1 MELMEGKRMELM
13 KRAIGKEVRK
23 MVTVFNYC
31 PGNNTTM
38 AEYGETASE
47 KFVRKARESPFMI
60 VGLVGLMG
68 VVGAGIYGFRN
79 RQIKTS
85 VYLIHMRVAAQGSL
99 VLCLTAGICMNIYK
113 EHIAP
118 KMSPPSIEDKKKD

>member
-1 MELMEGKRMELM
+1 
-13 KRAIGKEVRK
+13 
-23 MVTVFNYC
+23 
-31 PGNNTTM
+31 M
-38 AEYGETASE
+38 AQYGESASD
-47 KFVRKARESPFMI
+47 KFVRKAKESPFMI

-68 VVGAGIYGFRN
+68 VVGAGIYGFKN

-99 VLCLTAGICMNIYK
+99 VLCLTAGICFNIYK

-118 KMSPPSIEDKKKD
+118 KLSPPSIEDNKKD